1 MSDNGFQ
8 QMSFVNSIA
17 TTKGGRHV
25 DYVSKMI
32 ENNVAEVLK
41 KKNKGGVT
49 IKPHQIRYC
58 TCFRIKEFNG
68 LFLYRNYFPGSD
80 LKKLPL
86 CEIMCFGVLK
96 CV

>member
-1 MSDNGFQ
+1 MAVSDNGFQ

-58 TCFRIKEFNG
+58 AFSRSEDFNG
-68 LFLYRNYFPGSD
+68 YISR
-80 LKKLPL
+80 
-86 CEIMCFGVLK
+86 GVI
-96 CV
+96 